1 MHTYHTYMNAMN
13 IGLPVNPDVE
23 YQNLFLDVDYQVENS
38 DVVVKAVRFYGDDS
52 TTPVVSEDA
61 RLAIAQQIQD
71 SFLSCC

>member
-1 MHTYHTYMNAMN
+1 
-13 IGLPVNPDVE
+13 
-23 YQNLFLDVDYQVENS
+23 VENS

-71 SFLSCC
+71 SFLSSC